1 MFKATKQ
8 LFIVLL
14 SFNEFLTCDWCLI
27 LNDEPSLVRSTL
39 IDLNPVNLH
48 IIHSWLVCINVLE
61 VVMYF
66 QICVPKET
74 KDINVKAFNMI
85 KKKKTKH
92 NNDKS
97 NEKTIIQVIVNSN
110 SIVQHAIHQINKI
123 RQCNYK
129 NYCNRKKDYRWT
141 PSICICED
149 SECLKSIPHTS
160 VIECDE
166 VISVMKNDK

>member
-1 MFKATKQ
+1 
-8 LFIVLL
+8 
-14 SFNEFLTCDWCLI
+14 
-27 LNDEPSLVRSTL
+27 
-39 IDLNPVNLH
+39 
-48 IIHSWLVCINVLE
+48 
-61 VVMYF
+61 
-66 QICVPKET
+66 
-74 KDINVKAFNMI
+74 MI

-129 NYCNRKKDYRWT
+129 NYRNRKKDYRWT

>member
-1 MFKATKQ
+1 
-8 LFIVLL
+8 
-14 SFNEFLTCDWCLI
+14 
-27 LNDEPSLVRSTL
+27 
-39 IDLNPVNLH
+39 
-48 IIHSWLVCINVLE
+48 
-61 VVMYF
+61 MYF

-85 KKKKTKH
+85 TKKMTKH

-97 NEKTIIQVIVNSN
+97 NEKTIIQVIVNAN

-129 NYCNRKKDYRWT
+129 NYRNCKKDYRWT

-149 SECLKSIPHTS
+149 SECLKSTPYTS

-166 VISVMKNDK
+166 VISIMKNDK

>member
-1 MFKATKQ
+1 MFKPTKQ

-85 KKKKTKH
+85 KKKRQNITMTKA
-92 NNDKS
+92 
-97 NEKTIIQVIVNSN
+97 V
-110 SIVQHAIHQINKI
+110 
-123 RQCNYK
+123 
-129 NYCNRKKDYRWT
+129 KKQ
-141 PSICICED
+141 
-149 SECLKSIPHTS
+149 
-160 VIECDE
+160 
-166 VISVMKNDK
+166 